1 MKEVRKH
8 YDVPGLHWSI
18 YNKENPK
25 SAAQY
30 NPNNKS
36 LVIFANED
44 LQTYAQVER
53 DAIHEL
59 CHAAMD
65 YLGTDVDG
73 LFARFKKR
81 LGAESTE
88 KALNDLRAQGYKEYE
103 YPEEFIVHYLTRVA
117 VSGNAHRIA

>member
-8 YDVPGLHWSI
+8 YDVPGLHWAV
-18 YNKENPK
+18 YKRENPK

-44 LQTYAQVER
+44 LQTYAQVEK

-65 YLGTDVDG
+65 LPRDRCGRAV
-73 LFARFKKR
+73 RPVQ
-81 LGAESTE
+81 
-88 KALNDLRAQGYKEYE
+88 KASR
-103 YPEEFIVHYLTRVA
+103 R
-117 VSGNAHRIA
+117 RINGKCA